1 MVAILMMSSKMA
13 TLGLLKL
20 KVFLNKPYDV
30 IIFAYDVINKISS
43 HDSFYVVN
51 VVMWSKFGNYSTS
64 MREVI
69 ITSIL

>member
-43 HDSFYVVN
+43 RDSFYVVN
-51 VVMWSKFGNYSTS
+51 VVM
-64 MREVI
+64 
-69 ITSIL
+69 